1 VEGALMA
8 AIIQR
13 AGAYQS
19 HITDDAEPDSNPNR
33 MQSREPTPP
42 NATVNSDAS
51 TAGCIE
57 NVQLDG
63 GVRYSTTQ
71 KRGLP
76 CLPKRGGV
84 AYAAQETWL
93 LNDSIRVPYV
103 FIVVASA
110 SLFASHFGISGT
122 IFSTVRPTANNGT
135 VSSSSNVLWSPISRC
150 SLSEMQ
156 RRLAKGTRR

>member
-1 VEGALMA
+1 
-8 AIIQR
+8 
-13 AGAYQS
+13 
-19 HITDDAEPDSNPNR
+19 

-93 LNDSIRVPYV
+93 LNDSIRNNILFGASYGEQRHR
-103 FIVVASA
+103 IVLQQCALEPDLA
-110 SLFASHFGISGT
+110 LFAAGDATTVGKRDATLSWGQKARITLAQAVYAHAEMLLLYVVFAALECV
-122 IFSTVRPTANNGT
+122 FSCACFQT
-135 VSSSSNVLWSPISRC
+135 
-150 SLSEMQ
+150 
-156 RRLAKGTRR
+156 